1 MKKKVLPKVIVAI
14 VVVLVILV
22 VAIQLFAGAAVKVG
36 VEKAGSKAMKVPVE
50 VDDISLSLLGGT
62 VNIRNLV
69 VGNPADYKIK
79 NLLEVGNLYVDAD
92 VKSFLSDTARIK
104 HIKLDNMTMSIE
116 QKGLTNNL
124 QEVLNNLPKPKETT
138 AETPPAE
145 KEDSKE
151 KNLHIDTL
159 EITGVKVKVRLLPL
173 PGEAENAV
181 ELTLAPI
188 KMTDLGTDDNLT
200 VAKLTGEIMMAVA
213 KGVVESGG
221 GLLPEGLIGD
231 ITDTLGE
238 HGAAALEKS
247 KEVLDKGKELG
258 EDIIKEGG
266 DVLKGLFKTK
276 DK

>member
-22 VAIQLFAGAAVKVG
+22 IAIQLFAGAAVKVG

-92 VKSFLSDTARIK
+92 VKSFLSDTVRIK
-104 HIKLDNMTMSIE
+104 HIKLDDMTMSIE

-124 QEVLNNLPKPKETT
+124 QEVLNNLPKPKET
-138 AETPPAE
+138 EPKSPPAE
-145 KEDSKE
+145 KGDSKE
-151 KNLHIDTL
+151 KNLRIDTL

-173 PGEAENAV
+173 PGEDENAV

-221 GLLPEGLIGD
+221 GLLPEGLVGD

-238 HGAAALEKS
+238 HGAAVLEKS
-247 KEVLDKGKELG
+247 KEVLDKSKELG

>member
-22 VAIQLFAGAAVKVG
+22 IAIQLFGGAAVKVG

-50 VDDISLSLLGGT
+50 VDDISFSLLGGT
-62 VNIRNLV
+62 VNIRDLV

-92 VKSFLSDTARIK
+92 VKSFLSDTVRIK
-104 HIKLDNMTMSIE
+104 HIKLDDMTMSIE

-124 QEVLNNLPKPKETT
+124 QEVLNNLPKPKETA

-145 KEDSKE
+145 KKDSKE
-151 KNLHIDTL
+151 KNLRIDTL

-221 GLLPEGLIGD
+221 GLLPEGLVGD

-247 KEVLDKGKELG
+247 KEVLDKGKKLG